1 MKPKDA
7 GMKAP
12 TASPRN
18 NWSTMI
24 VPKSRVNGTRSE
36 VTAKITLVHSIN
48 RGVPTAVLSQA
59 ALGATTI

>member
-1 MKPKDA
+1 
-7 GMKAP
+7 
-12 TASPRN
+12 
-18 NWSTMI
+18 MI

-48 RGVPTAVLSQA
+48 RRVPTAVLSQA